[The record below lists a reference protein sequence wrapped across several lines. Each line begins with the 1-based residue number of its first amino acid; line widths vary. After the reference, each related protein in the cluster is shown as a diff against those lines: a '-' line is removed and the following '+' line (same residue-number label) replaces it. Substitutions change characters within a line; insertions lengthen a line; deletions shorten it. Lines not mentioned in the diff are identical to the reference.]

1 LAIADSFPFL
11 INDTMELTIKD
22 KQYTIKYTLRAL
34 FIYEQITGKA
44 FKLETLTDQY
54 LFSYSLILANIPDIE
69 MSFDDFITEC
79 DLNPELITSMQQF
92 IAKEAEKQAVY
103 VKDKTDSKK
112 KN

>member
-1 LAIADSFPFL
+1 
-11 INDTMELTIKD
+11 MELTIKG

-54 LFSYSLILANIPDIE
+54 LFSYSLILANVPDID
-69 MSFDDFITEC
+69 MSFDDFISEC
-79 DLNPELITSMQQF
+79 DMNPELLVYIQQF
-92 IAKEAEKQAVY
+92 VSKEAEKQAAFI
-103 VKDKTDSKK
+103 KELADDDSKK